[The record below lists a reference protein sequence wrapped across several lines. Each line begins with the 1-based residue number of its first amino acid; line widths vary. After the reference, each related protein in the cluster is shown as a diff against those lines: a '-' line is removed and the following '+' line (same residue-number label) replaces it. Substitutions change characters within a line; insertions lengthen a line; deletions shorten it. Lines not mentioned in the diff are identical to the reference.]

1 MTRNEVI
8 PAMPKSVASP
18 PKRLPAEVRAV
29 WLELAEMLADTE
41 LVNRVDVF
49 ALEALSHVVARWRA
63 AEERIAEDGHFL
75 VHPNGHVYAHP
86 AVKVADKAEAD
97 FLKWCQKFGL
107 TPKDRLDF
115 GLDMM
120 RGQAL
125 ASGMDDEPPL
135 QRAT

>member
-1 MTRNEVI
+1 MAV
-8 PAMPKSVASP
+8 PKSVAVA
-18 PKRLPAEVRAV
+18 PKRLPREVREV
-29 WLELAEMLADTE
+29 WSEMAEMLGDSGYID
-41 LVNRVDVF
+41 RIDVF

-75 VHPNGHVYAHP
+75 LHPNGHVYAHP

-107 TPKDRLDF
+107 TPKDRLAF

-125 ASGMDDEPPL
+125 AADSEDEPPL